1 MFITFEG
8 IEGCGKTTQAKKLK
22 HYLEEQNKEVVL
34 TREPGGSKLGIE
46 LRKIL
51 LSLENQGI
59 SKECELFL
67 YLADRVEH
75 VQQVIKP
82 ALAQGK
88 VVISDRYVDSTLVYQ
103 GYGRGIE
110 LDLLYQLNA
119 LATNNL
125 EPNITILLD
134 LPVETGLKR
143 ALERNLEN
151 KQSRQEGRFEAESL
165 DFHQKIREGYLTL
178 ASLHP
183 ERFIVLDGSPAPEKV
198 FARLLEKIK
207 NKLKF

>member
-198 FARLLEKIK
+198 FAQLLEKIK

>member
-1 MFITFEG
+1 M
-8 IEGCGKTTQAKKLK
+8 
-22 HYLEEQNKEVVL
+22 
-34 TREPGGSKLGIE
+34 
-46 LRKIL
+46 
-51 LSLENQGI
+51 
-59 SKECELFL
+59 
-67 YLADRVEH
+67 
-75 VQQVIKP
+75 
-82 ALAQGK
+82 
-88 VVISDRYVDSTLVYQ
+88 ISDRYVDSTLVYQ

-198 FARLLEKIK
+198 FAQLLEKIK

>member
-134 LPVETGLKR
+134 LPVE
-143 ALERNLEN
+143 
-151 KQSRQEGRFEAESL
+151 
-165 DFHQKIREGYLTL
+165 
-178 ASLHP
+178 
-183 ERFIVLDGSPAPEKV
+183 
-198 FARLLEKIK
+198 
-207 NKLKF
+207 